1 MNINFLIVYSIH
13 VIVWV
18 FVLLAFLNPKT
29 AYINLFILIPLIYI
43 CHSLFPKCVLSS
55 VENKIEDDSED
66 KINTIKKFNI
76 LLKHGSELQKKLA
89 KTYSHSPLSHQAF
102 LILGAVTSAY
112 ALKRRYNIKMSDF
125 K

>member
-55 VENKIEDDSED
+55 VENKTED